1 MEKVLCG
8 VDLGGTKLSVG
19 LVRPDGI
26 ILDKII
32 VYDHVGK
39 DEEFIVNYI
48 TQLVRRVISANNLK
62 ESDLEGIGVGFPGHV
77 RYRDGYTITTSNL
90 KGFKNF
96 PLRDSIR
103 KNFSVPV
110 RLDNDANAQAFCEL
124 KFGAGRGYDDLI
136 FLTISSGIG
145 AGIVLNRKIYR
156 GMTGTAGE
164 FGHTIVDPHSDFLCT
179 CGNRGCLMGIA
190 CGLTLPERFRKKL
203 EEGIKT
209 TLPLPGSFD
218 FSKVDGKLI
227 KRGIDS
233 DDPVS
238 KAIVED
244 CADHIGIGVY
254 NIFQVFNPPIIILG
268 GGLMNLGELY
278 FNRIKEKFYELA
290 RDMIYDPI
298 AIVRSEAEADAG
310 LIGAAALLLE

>member
-1 MEKVLCG
+1 MEKILCG

-110 RLDNDANAQAFCEL
+110 MLDNDANAQAFCEL

-164 FGHTIVDPHSDFLCT
+164 FGHTIVDPHSDFICT

-218 FSKVDGKLI
+218 FSKVNGKLI
-227 KRGIDS
+227 KQGIDS

-278 FNRIKEKFYELA
+278 FNRVKSKFYELA

-298 AIVRSEAEADAG
+298 AIVKSEAEADAG